1 MKNIHVGYKVHLC
14 KLIYQPHYTIKNTL
28 VNYTYVHYI
37 CMFIDNEHFYD
48 VNNKCTVCIEITTT
62 FMML

>member
-37 CMFIDNEHFYD
+37 CMFIDNEHF
-48 VNNKCTVCIEITTT
+48 
-62 FMML
+62 